1 METEIKTQTN
11 LTKVVN
17 EIFKDKI
24 FKYDTMTG
32 YYYINNYDISYL
44 FEFKPSNME
53 LKVSIIIK
61 DYLKYRNVYNHNIE
75 KILLSE
81 ICKYSGMRF
90 INLSFTTESTINLLK
105 LNSLSSTIRS
115 SSYSN
120 KLCIS
125 NNYFDIDRIDLLRCG
140 TISKTITSDFE
151 NIDISNLENGY
162 YLIFIHVK
170 GKFKGRNLGTIRIK
184 NNIEEHDEEYTI

>member
-17 EIFKDKI
+17 EIFKDKL
-24 FKYDTMTG
+24 FKYDTITG
-32 YYYINNYDISYL
+32 YYYINNYDNSYL

-53 LKVSIIIK
+53 LKVSLVIR
-61 DYLKYRNVYNHNIE
+61 DYLKYRNVYEDNIE

-81 ICKYSGMRF
+81 ICKYSGMKF
-90 INLSFTTESTINLLK
+90 LNLSFTTESTINLLK
-105 LNSLSSTIRS
+105 LNSLTSTIRS
-115 SSYSN
+115 SSYSD

-125 NNYFDIDRIDLLRCG
+125 NNYFDIDRIDLLRRG

-151 NIDISNLENGY
+151 NIDISNLESGY
-162 YLIFIHVK
+162 YLMFIHVK

-184 NNIEEHDEEYTI
+184 NNIEEHTI